1 METTLSCAIIQGETM
16 WGNKKPD
23 KPPPAGDGLQNIKT
37 NQWLKA
43 TPASSDMPSNVK
55 IDATRPTGMAADR
68 ATARLGPNLH
78 VKGEIS
84 GSEDL
89 YVDGTVEGL
98 IQLDDRKLTVGATA
112 KLRADII
119 AGEVIVSGS
128 VKGNVRAKKIEIK
141 KEGSLHGDLT
151 TAQIMIQDG
160 AYFKGT
166 IEIER
171 SAEAEKEAEKNVFSP
186 RSASAPPDPPIA
198 GPKPKVSD
206 QEEC

>member
-1 METTLSCAIIQGETM
+1 MKAACVIIQEETM
-16 WGNKKPD
+16 WGYKKPD
-23 KPPPAGDGLQNIKT
+23 KPPPASDGLQNVKT

-43 TPASSDMPSNVK
+43 TPASSDIPSNVK

-84 GSEDL
+84 GNEDL
-89 YVDGTVEGL
+89 YIDGTVEGL
-98 IQLDDRKLTVGATA
+98 IQLDGQKLTVGATA

-128 VKGNVRAKKIEIK
+128 VKGNVRARKIEIK

-166 IEIER
+166 IEIEK
-171 SAEAEKEAEKNVFSP
+171 SAEADKQGEKKMFSP
-186 RSASAPPDPPIA
+186 WSASAPSSPAADPESRRN
-198 GPKPKVSD
+198 G
-206 QEEC
+206 